1 MDDVRCVTRRDGS
14 TVRLL
19 LSGRFDRVDQGAH
32 LELRK
37 SLRRAF
43 ERSRRG
49 RVVVDLAGVESI
61 GSECIEVLLVGYT
74 RAMRDGHGFEVV
86 GARGA
91 VRQALEITGFC
102 PRSEADP
109 VSLPSAALENAA

>member
-1 MDDVRCVTRRDGS
+1 MDELRCVTRRDGS
-14 TVRLL
+14 AVRLV
-19 LSGRFDRVDQGAH
+19 LSGRFDREAH

-49 RVVVDLAGVESI
+49 RVVVDLAGVGAI

-74 RAMRDGHGFEVV
+74 RALRDGHGFEVV
-86 GARGA
+86 GATGA
-91 VRQALEITGFC
+91 VRQALEVTGFY
-102 PRSEADP
+102 PRPAAVAADDP
-109 VSLPSAALENAA
+109 EVIASLENAA

>member
-19 LSGRFDRVDQGAH
+19 LSGRFEQAAH
-32 LELRK
+32 LELRR

-43 ERSRRG
+43 QRSRRG
-49 RVVVDLAGVESI
+49 CVVIDLAGVESI

-74 RAMRDGHGFEVV
+74 RALREGHGFEVT

-91 VRQALEITGFC
+91 VRQALEVTGFY
-102 PRSEADP
+102 PRPESDP
-109 VSLPSAALENAA
+109 VSVPGGALENAA